1 MRQCRGVSAPN
12 ELCAALDRVARWGQ
26 AELVIIGRGGGSR
39 EDLWAFNDERVAR
52 AVAACPVPT
61 ISAVGHEID
70 MSLCDLV
77 ADLRAAT
84 PSAAAEAAATSHD
97 QIVQAMK
104 SLRRRLVQSAND
116 RLYEPKMRAASA
128 AHSIAAATTQH
139 LQSRGSRLGALAGR
153 LHALSPL
160 ATLERGYAIARDADG
175 RTLASVNDFKAKQ
188 KFTLRL
194 RDGEVDAVA
203 GAKRVITEHEP

>member
-1 MRQCRGVSAPN
+1 
-12 ELCAALDRVARWGQ
+12 
-26 AELVIIGRGGGSR
+26 
-39 EDLWAFNDERVAR
+39 
-52 AVAACPVPT
+52 
-61 ISAVGHEID
+61 
-70 MSLCDLV
+70 
-77 ADLRAAT
+77 
-84 PSAAAEAAATSHD
+84 
-97 QIVQAMK
+97 
-104 SLRRRLVQSAND
+104 LRRRLVQSAND

-203 GAKRVITEHEP
+203 GAKRVIAEHEQ